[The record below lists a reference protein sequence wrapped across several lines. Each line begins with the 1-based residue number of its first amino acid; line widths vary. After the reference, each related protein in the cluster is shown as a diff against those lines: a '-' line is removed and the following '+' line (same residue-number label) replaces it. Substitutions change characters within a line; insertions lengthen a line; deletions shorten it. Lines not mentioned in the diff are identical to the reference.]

1 MADADVDA
9 GGAAVAPMEVEADG
23 FGSAGARNSVEMPLA
38 TELTAGAA
46 GIGDKGPEEVGRGSV
61 LCFCVFERF
70 VGWVVC
76 EWWSC
81 RCLRRHIQSKS
92 KPSA

>member
-9 GGAAVAPMEVEADG
+9 GGAVVAPMEVEADG
-23 FGSAGARNSVEMPLA
+23 FEGAGARNSVEMLLA

-46 GIGDKGPEEVGRGSV
+46 GTGDKGPEEVGRGSV
-61 LCFCVFERF
+61 LCCIFERF
-70 VGWVVC
+70 VGCVVC

-81 RCLRRHIQSKS
+81 RRPTRPIQSKS